1 MAFMGSMEDVHKALF
16 TDTIVPI
23 VLESMRLFP
32 DAIVI
37 ASGIYALLIQ
47 SAPYGVFFGSM
58 LEATVIF
65 RLIKEFATYV
75 NITGTFA
82 PSYASNT
89 AACRTGF
96 TNPTATMEMMTLF
109 GRDPL
114 GIGFPSAP
122 LYMISVAAAY
132 IFTTLNKQSKELQ
145 ALGPAYSSRYYS
157 SAIFLLMIVALFIVF
172 RLFFQCDG
180 FGVLIMSMVIGLFV
194 GTILVQQNE
203 RLFGAQSINLIG
215 IPLLRN
221 RTADGKKLYVCP
233 K

>member
-1 MAFMGSMEDVHKALF
+1 MAFMGSIDEVHKALF
-16 TDTIVPI
+16 TDTIVPV

-37 ASGIYALLIQ
+37 ASGVYALLIQ
-47 SAPYGVFFGSM
+47 SAPYGIFFGSM
-58 LEATVIF
+58 LEATFIF
-65 RLIKEFATYV
+65 RLIKGFATYV
-75 NITGTFA
+75 NLTGTFA

-89 AACRTGF
+89 PACRTGF

-109 GRDPL
+109 GKDPL
-114 GIGFPSAP
+114 GIAFPSAP
-122 LYMISVAAAY
+122 IYMLSVASAY

-180 FGVLIMSMVIGLFV
+180 FGVLIMSMVIGILV
-194 GTILVQQNE
+194 GTVLVQQNE

>member
-1 MAFMGSMEDVHKALF
+1 MAFMGSIEDVHKALF
-16 TDTIVPI
+16 TDTIVPV

-37 ASGIYALLIQ
+37 ASGIYALLVQ
-47 SAPYGVFFGSM
+47 STPYGVFFGSM

-65 RLIKEFATYV
+65 RLIKSFATYV

-82 PSYASNT
+82 PSYGSNT
-89 AACRTGF
+89 SACRTGF

-109 GRDPL
+109 GREPL
-114 GIGFPSAP
+114 GIAFPSAP
-122 LYMISVAAAY
+122 LYMISVASAY

-157 SAIFLLMIVALFIVF
+157 SAIFLLMIVTLFIAF

-180 FGVLIMSMVIGLFV
+180 FGVLMMSMIIGLFV
-194 GTILVQQNE
+194 GTLLVQQNE